1 VPECGH
7 EKDRLV
13 VIRLTEVRRDGDE
26 VELRAEGSLSEE
38 ALEVLQAELARYREG
53 GVVLACLNCDGLTV
67 SPRRL
72 VDHRWPDGLRV
83 EWVTT
88 RPSQYDLLEGHGLTI
103 TLRPNAAIDGE
114 KPHES

>member
-1 VPECGH
+1 ME
-7 EKDRLV
+7 RRS
-13 VIRLTEVRRDGDE
+13 VIRLTEVRRHGE
-26 VELRAEGSLSEE
+26 EAELRVEGSLSEQ
-38 ALEVLQAELARYREG
+38 ALEVLQAELTRYRDA
-53 GVVLACLNCDGLTV
+53 GVATARLACDGLTV